1 MSTKHLTGGKAK
13 RLTIYI
19 GESDRWRGKPLY
31 TALLETLRAH
41 GMAGATVTRGLAGF
55 GAHSTLHTANLLD
68 LSLDLPLVIQ
78 AIDTVEKIEE
88 ILKIIAPMVGEGLI
102 TLDDV
107 EVVKYT
113 HRYLNP
119 LPADKHVS
127 DVMTR
132 KVITLTDTMPV
143 AEAWGTMLRHLLKA
157 LPVLNKNGEVVGM
170 LTDEDLLDRAGLE
183 QHLSIAERLDEHILQ
198 SEFTALRKSPLK
210 VADVMTSPAITVRE
224 DEALGVAAARMA
236 EHGIKRLPVL
246 NQSGKLVG
254 VLSRVDVLQQVVSE
268 EAKKRAA
275 KAPSGAAQT
284 LGDIMIPEIPTI
296 QEEAPLADVIARF
309 LEADTRRLIVIDM
322 AGRPLG
328 LISDADVVTRVQSTS
343 QRGVLQALRG
353 RKNVP
358 DEKITASQ
366 LMSRQVL
373 STSPSTSLM
382 EATHVM
388 LSQKRKWMVVVDAD
402 GKAIGLVDRQVL
414 FQAAMQHPWR
424 YYNE

>member
-1 MSTKHLTGGKAK
+1 MPPKQLTGRKAK
-13 RLTIYI
+13 RLMIYI
-19 GESDRWRGKPLY
+19 GESDKWRGKALY
-31 TALLETLRAH
+31 VALLETLRAQ

-55 GAHSTLHTANLLD
+55 GAHSVVHTANILV
-68 LSLDLPLVIQ
+68 LSMDLPLIIQ
-78 AIDTVEKIEE
+78 VIDTEEKIDAV
-88 ILKIIAPMVGEGLI
+88 LKVIAPMVGEGLI

-143 AEAWGTMLRHLLKA
+143 AEAWETMLKHVLKA
-157 LPVLNKNGEVVGM
+157 LPVLNQNGEVVGI

-183 QHLSIAERLDEHILQ
+183 QHLSVAERLDDHMLQ
-198 SEFTALRKSPLK
+198 AEFTALRKSPLK
-210 VADVMTSPAITVRE
+210 VADVMTSPAITARE
-224 DEALGVAAARMA
+224 TEPLGVATARMV
-236 EHGIKRLPVL
+236 EHEIKRLPVL
-246 NQSGKLVG
+246 NENGKLVG
-254 VLSRVDVLQQVVSE
+254 VLSRLDVLKQVVSE
-268 EAKKRAA
+268 EAKKRVA

-296 QEEAPLADVIARF
+296 EDDASLADVVAGF
-309 LEADTRRLIVIDM
+309 LEADTRRLIVIDE
-322 AGRPLG
+322 AGHPIG
-328 LISDADVVTRVQSTS
+328 LISDADAVTRVQPAL
-343 QRGVLQALRG
+343 QRGVMQALRG
-353 RKNVP
+353 KRNVP

-373 STSPSTSLM
+373 SALPDTSLM
-382 EATHVM
+382 EATHLM

-402 GKAIGLVDRQVL
+402 GKAIGLVDRQML
-414 FQAAMQHPWR
+414 LKSAMHHAWR
-424 YYNE
+424 YYSI

>member
-1 MSTKHLTGGKAK
+1 MSPKQLTGKKAK
-13 RLTIYI
+13 RLMIYI
-19 GESDRWRGKPLY
+19 GESDKWRGKALHV
-31 TALLETLRAH
+31 ALLETLRSQ

-55 GAHSTLHTANLLD
+55 GAHSVVHTANILV
-68 LSLDLPLVIQ
+68 LSMDLPLIIQ
-78 AIDTVEKIEE
+78 AIDTPEKIDAV
-88 ILKIIAPMVGEGLI
+88 LKVVAPMVGEGLI

-127 DVMTR
+127 EVMTH
-132 KVITLTDTMPV
+132 KVITLTDTMSV
-143 AEAWGTMLRHLLKA
+143 AEAWGTMLKHLLKA

-183 QHLSIAERLDEHILQ
+183 QHLSIAERLDEHMLQ
-198 SEFTALRKSPLK
+198 AEFTALQKSPFK

-224 DEALGVAAARMA
+224 DESLGIATVRMV

-246 NQSGKLVG
+246 NESGKLIG
-254 VLSRVDVLQQVVSE
+254 VLSRVDVLKQVVSE
-268 EAKKRAA
+268 EAKKRVA

-328 LISDADVVTRVQSTS
+328 LISDADVVTRVRPAAQP
-343 QRGVLQALRG
+343 GVMQALRG

-373 STSPSTSLM
+373 SASPSTPLM
-382 EATHVM
+382 DATHMM

-414 FQAAMQHPWR
+414 FKAAMHYPWR
-424 YYNE
+424 YYSM